1 MRNRGGAQRPRAVSL
16 RVACRATVPKSAD
29 MSQTPAQEQNSGKAA
44 RYAQFAATTAGFL
57 VSTYFVSTVLFDWGP
72 HQDIPAWVRWAVGGF
87 ALLFTLSV
95 VVGLA
100 YAASRGYAWLEIE
113 GEELLLFK
121 KQGGPCVKRIHL
133 SEVKAVSLRRDDW
146 DVISNAEGSDLEAV
160 GLQTPSELAGAGP
173 SHAELEIK
181 AQGKV
186 LVVHFQ
192 GREAAQEAEKRLKSA
207 VDGHYH

>member
-1 MRNRGGAQRPRAVSL
+1 
-16 RVACRATVPKSAD
+16 
-29 MSQTPAQEQNSGKAA
+29 MSQHPAQEQSSGKAA

-100 YAASRGYAWLEIE
+100 YAASRGYAWLEVE
-113 GEELLLFK
+113 GQELLLFK
-121 KQGGPCVKRIHL
+121 KQGGPCVKRIPL
-133 SEVKAVSLRRDDW
+133 SEVKAVSVRRDDW
-146 DVISNAEGSDLEAV
+146 DVISSAEGSDLEAV

-173 SHAELEIK
+173 AHAELEIQ
-181 AQGKV
+181 AEGKM
-186 LVVHFQ
+186 LVVHFP
-192 GREAAQEAEKRLKSA
+192 GREVAQQAEKRLKSA
-207 VDGHYH
+207 LGGQDN